1 MGEYLPRF
9 VKAGYD
15 LRFIAKNGLTDEDMQ
30 SLEIPRTDFAKYR
43 KVLEKYE
50 ISKFYNEDEDDEE
63 GGDDD
68 DEEEGSGDDED
79 EDEEGDEDED
89 ED

>member
-15 LRFIAKNGLTDEDMQ
+15 LKFIVKNGLTDEDMQ
-30 SLEIPRTDFAKYR
+30 YLQIPRDDFAKYR

-50 ISKFYNEDEDDEE
+50 INKFYNEEDDEDDED
-63 GGDDD
+63 G
-68 DEEEGSGDDED
+68 EEGSGEGSDED
-79 EDEEGDEDED
+79 EGDDEEEDED

>member
-15 LRFIAKNGLTDEDMQ
+15 LKFIVKNGLTDEDMQ
-30 SLEIPRTDFAKYR
+30 YLQIPRDDFAKYR

-50 ISKFYNEDEDDEE
+50 IDKFYDEDEVDEDED
-63 GGDDD
+63 
-68 DEEEGSGDDED
+68 GDDED
-79 EDEEGDEDED
+79 EEDGSGDEDEEEEE
-89 ED
+89 EDD

>member
-15 LRFIAKNGLTDEDMQ
+15 LKFIVKNGLTDEDMQ
-30 SLEIPRTDFAKYR
+30 YLQIPRDDFAKYR

-50 ISKFYNEDEDDEE
+50 IDKFYDEDEVDEDED
-63 GGDDD
+63 GDDE
-68 DEEEGSGDDED
+68 DEEEGSGD
-79 EDEEGDEDED
+79 EDEEEEEEDD
-89 ED
+89 